1 MFFKKKK
8 PFVRFVNLMPGV
20 EHAHPVIKTQDM
32 RVDWMRNAALDYK
45 ERASTYIPGTG
56 MLSGTNRCAGI
67 LQLFRTGFIIP
78 APIDFSIATTKGDLE
93 AFQWTAP
100 VNAQFQGHDYVMSHS
115 ASQLAKYIPFRQD
128 TLHSILKIN
137 TRWRASCSDDV
148 IFLQMPV
155 PYPEHN
161 SFTAATGIFDF
172 HQSPEINVQLFWHH
186 LNGVHM
192 VKAGTPLCMLVP
204 IPRDFNVDLIVE
216 TATMEDRYKDSA
228 WNYISNKDFNKDIK
242 AFYEASKNLL
252 RFKSK

>member
-32 RVDWMRNAALDYK
+32 KVDWMRHAAMDYK
-45 ERASTYIPGTG
+45 ERASNYIPGTG
-56 MLSGTNRCAGI
+56 MLSGTNRCAGL
-67 LQLFRTGFIIP
+67 LQLFRTGFVIT
-78 APIDFSIATTKGDLE
+78 APIDFTIATNGNLE
-93 AFQWTAP
+93 SFQWTAP
-100 VNAQFQGHDYVMSHS
+100 VNAQFQGHDYIMSHG
-115 ASQLAKYIPFRQD
+115 AGQLAKFIPFRQD
-128 TLHSILKIN
+128 TLHTILKIN

-148 IFLQMPV
+148 VFLQMPV
-155 PYPEHN
+155 PYPEHT

-172 HQSPEINVQLFWHH
+172 YQSHEINVQLFWHK
-186 LNGVHM
+186 LNDTVL

-204 IPRDFNVDLIVE
+204 IPRNFNLDLIVE
-216 TATMEDRYKDSA
+216 PATAEDRYKDNA

-242 AFYEASKNLL
+242 AFYEASKSIF